1 MSNGQTKLFPAWDL
15 AGRSY
20 RALFD
25 NFGYAL
31 KICWAWVVVMASAI
45 VAGDLIRSGS
55 GVAASGEEASSNY
68 FLAFCLWLLLFAALS
83 SIAVAWHRMLLLG
96 ERDSSAVYLRM
107 DKLVAIYYGFAL
119 LVFLISLTPYAAVW
133 GLGQLLKL
141 TDTMIFSPGADGRT
155 PVDYLFSQQGL
166 LGFPLLQIAAF
177 IVLVMLTARLGVALP
192 GKALQAAEG
201 TLTGAWRI
209 TRGSSW
215 GLFVGTGICVLPYVI
230 LVGMLRGTG
239 FDFSP
244 SDGSLLHV
252 LDRLAIQALS
262 ILLGLVEVGFL
273 AHCFL
278 YFFPK
283 SKAVVRTE

>member
-1 MSNGQTKLFPAWDL
+1 MSNGQTNLFPAWDL
-15 AGRSY
+15 AAKSY

-55 GVAASGEEASSNY
+55 GVAASGEETSSNY

-96 ERDSSAVYLRM
+96 ERDSSTVYLRM
-107 DKLVAIYYGFAL
+107 DKLVAIYYAFAL
-119 LVFLISLTPYAAVW
+119 LVFLISLSPYAAVW
-133 GLGQLLKL
+133 SLGQLLKL
-141 TDTMIFSPGADGRT
+141 TDTMIFSPGADGQT

-192 GKALQAAEG
+192 GKALRAAEG
-201 TLTGAWRI
+201 TLTGAWKI

-262 ILLGLVEVGFL
+262 MLLGLVEVGFL

>member
-1 MSNGQTKLFPAWDL
+1 MSKGRTKLFPAWDL
-15 AGRSY
+15 AGKSY
-20 RALFD
+20 RALFQ

-31 KICWAWVVVMASAI
+31 KICWAWIVVMASAI
-45 VAGDLIRSGS
+45 VAADLIRSGS
-55 GVAASGEEASSNY
+55 GVQGSGEELSSSW
-68 FLAFCLWLLLFAALS
+68 FLALCLWLLLFAALS

-96 ERDSSAVYLRM
+96 ERDPSPVYLRM
-107 DKLVAIYYGFAL
+107 DRLVAVYYAYAL
-119 LVFLISLTPYAAVW
+119 LVFLISLLPYAAVW
-133 GLGQLLKL
+133 AVGQLLKL
-141 TDTMIFSPGADGRT
+141 TETTFFSRGSGGQT
-155 PVDYLFSQQGL
+155 PIDYLFSQQGL

-192 GKALQAAEG
+192 GKAIEAPEG
-201 TLTGAWRI
+201 TLKAAWRI

-215 GLFVGTGICVLPYVI
+215 GLFVGTGICVLPYVL
-230 LVGMLRGTG
+230 LVGMLRGSG

-252 LDRLAIQALS
+252 LDRLAIQILS
-262 ILLGLVEVGFL
+262 MLLGLVEVGFL

-283 SKAVVRTE
+283 SKAAIRAG

>member
-15 AGRSY
+15 AGKSY
-20 RALFD
+20 RALID

-31 KICWAWVVVMASAI
+31 KICWAWIVVMASAI
-45 VAGDLIRSGS
+45 VAADLIRNGS
-55 GVAASGEEASSNY
+55 GADGSAGGLSLSW
-68 FLAFCLWLLLFAALS
+68 FLAICLWLLLFAALS
-83 SIAVAWHRMLLLG
+83 SIAVAWHRMLLRG
-96 ERDSSAVYLRM
+96 EKDLSAVYLRM

-119 LVFLISLTPYAAVW
+119 LVFLISLSPYAAVW
-133 GLGQLLKL
+133 GLGETLKL
-141 TDTMIFSPGADGRT
+141 TDTMIFSPGNDGRT
-155 PVDYLFSQQGL
+155 PIDYLFSQQGL

-177 IVLVMLTARLGVALP
+177 VVLVMLTARLGVALP
-192 GKALQAAEG
+192 GKALAAPEG
-201 TLTGAWRI
+201 TLMGAWRI

-230 LVGMLRGTG
+230 LVGMLRGFG

-252 LDRLAIQALS
+252 LDRLAIQMLS
-262 ILLGLVEVGFL
+262 MLLGLVEVGFL

-283 SKAVVRTE
+283 SKAVVATE